1 MVRRVGQ
8 RLGVRVSG
16 DGYGGGREGRVE
28 VGVEAAGEL
37 VDLVDED
44 LHAVVA
50 ANDQCMRVVCGP
62 RTASQ
67 AVLAPL
73 AADRVEVGDDHVD
86 AVHLA
91 ANVRTEHHHE
101 GRVIA
106 QILRGLDGSVTQQF
120 DVPTATFQ
128 RLLKPHLILQNQV
141 LLSVID
147 GMVEQT
153 RDTITSSRLLCNQ
166 RTITVQRGLH
176 KAISPN
182 PRLSLVLRLFAHGPL
197 SIVLVV
203 SLKCLHVLEFALRK
217 RNCILLLAVVL
228 YLLCIIYRTDSKQN
242 QKRQKDYQQSCQIPQ
257 NSPLQCIPL
266 RLQ

>member
-67 AVLAPL
+67 AVLPPL

-106 QILRGLDGSVTQQF
+106 QILCGLDGSVTPQL
-120 DVPTATFQ
+120 DVRAATFK
-128 RLLKPHLILQNQV
+128 RLLKPHLILQHQA
-141 LLSVID
+141 LLGVVN
-147 GMVEQT
+147 GMDEQT
-153 RDTITSSRLLCNQ
+153 CDTTTRDRILYNQ
-166 RTITVQRGLH
+166 RMITVQRGLH
-176 KAISPN
+176 KAISTTAPCT
-182 PRLSLVLRLFAHGPL
+182 LTVCS
-197 SIVLVV
+197 
-203 SLKCLHVLEFALRK
+203 
-217 RNCILLLAVVL
+217 
-228 YLLCIIYRTDSKQN
+228 
-242 QKRQKDYQQSCQIPQ
+242 
-257 NSPLQCIPL
+257 
-266 RLQ
+266 